1 MKVSKL
7 VYVTLLTRVVVEE
20 TATEQEIMKIAVP
33 KLCENLNDSPIENI
47 EKIVNDTEMPYIMG
61 EEYKL
66 ELGEDVEMPEPL
78 EDGTDSWQ
86 HGGFIGRIVKFYN
99 SNNIL
104 YACVED
110 GDNDVFDIEA
120 YRLVEYV
127 QNS

>member
-7 VYVTLLTRVVVEE
+7 VYVTLMTRVVVEE
-20 TATEQEIMKIAVP
+20 NATEQDIMEKAVP
-33 KLCENLNDSPIENI
+33 KLSETLMDSPFENI
-47 EKIVNDTEMPYIMG
+47 EKIVNDTECPYIMG
-61 EEYKL
+61 EEYQL
-66 ELGEDVEMPEPL
+66 EVGEDVEMPEPL
-78 EDGTDSWQ
+78 EDGSDSWQ

-127 QNS
+127 QNF